1 MATHSFTARKS
12 LSLERCQ
19 KIRLALMNT
28 DTWPSWNSA
37 ISSMLA
43 TDAGLLKEGYYLAH
57 HSVLKGSLIES
68 QWHIEEIREAK
79 NFLEIIMLMIGQ
91 TRNEKPI
98 AKGIG
103 NFRLCITVLEEENG
117 GVEIHSKWDTVGMGR
132 LFHRSINSYAKKSTQ
147 LLLDDLCTIV

>member
-1 MATHSFTARKS
+1 MATHSFTTRMS

-19 KIRLALMNT
+19 KIRLTLMNT
-28 DTWPSWNSA
+28 NTWPSWNSA

-43 TDAGLLKEGYYLAH
+43 TDAGLLKEGFMLAH

-68 QWHIEEIREAK
+68 QWQIEEIREAD
-79 NFLEIIMLMIGQ
+79 NFLEVTMLLIGQ

-103 NFRLCITVLEEENG
+103 NFRLCITVLEEESG
-117 GVEIHSKWDTVGMGR
+117 GVEIHSKWETVGMGR
-132 LFHRSINSYAKKSTQ
+132 LFHRSINSFAKKSAQ
-147 LLLDDLCTIV
+147 QLLDDLCAIV

>member
-1 MATHSFTARKS
+1 MATHSFTTRMS

-28 DTWPSWNSA
+28 NTWPSWNSA

-43 TDAGLLKEGYYLAH
+43 TDAGLLKEGFMLAH

-68 QWHIEEIREAK
+68 QWQIEEIRESN
-79 NFLEIIMLMIGQ
+79 NFLEVTMLLIGQ

-103 NFRLCITVLEEENG
+103 NYRLCITVLEEENG
-117 GVEIHSKWDTVGMGR
+117 GVEIHSKWETVGMGR
-132 LFHRSINSYAKKSTQ
+132 LFHRNINSYAKSNAQ
-147 LLLDDLCTIV
+147 LLLDDLCAIV

>member
-1 MATHSFTARKS
+1 
-12 LSLERCQ
+12 
-19 KIRLALMNT
+19 
-28 DTWPSWNSA
+28 
-37 ISSMLA
+37 MLA

-68 QWHIEEIREAK
+68 QWHIEEIRDAE